1 MHSHSMERWTH
12 DHVYLGRDHARNERR
27 TWFVVALTAVM
38 MVVEIV
44 AGVAFGSMALLA
56 DGLHMM
62 SHAGALGIAALAYL
76 YARRHARDPGFSFG
90 TGKVG
95 DLASFGSAVILGV
108 VALAVG
114 YESVIRLY
122 APVAIRFDEAIP
134 IAVIGLAVNIASAW
148 LLGGDHGHGHSHG
161 HSHGHAHGHAHD
173 HDHDDH
179 DHHDHGHDHHAH
191 DHADVHRDHN
201 LSSAY
206 FHVLADAATSVLAI
220 AALLAGRYYGLN
232 WLDPIMGIAGA
243 LLVGHWSI
251 NLMRASGAVLTDAVP
266 DPKLASSVREK
277 LEVGDDRVAD
287 LHLWRLGPGHTA
299 VVVTVVSDEPQEPEH
314 YKERLHGLPSL
325 SHVTVEVQRCPHSK
339 EAAGLAA

>member
-27 TWFVVALTAVM
+27 TWFVVALTAAM
-38 MVVEIV
+38 MVAEII
-44 AGVAFGSMALLA
+44 AGIAFGSMALLA

-62 SHAGALGIAALAYL
+62 THAGALTIAALAYI

-90 TGKVG
+90 TGKIG

-114 YESVIRLY
+114 YESLMRLY
-122 APVAIRFDEAIP
+122 SPVSIKFDEAIP
-134 IAVIGLAVNIASAW
+134 IAVIGLLVNIASAW
-148 LLGGDHGHGHSHG
+148 LLGGDHDHGHSHG
-161 HSHGHAHGHAHD
+161 HDHAHD
-173 HDHDDH
+173 HE
-179 DHHDHGHDHHAH
+179 HAH
-191 DHADVHRDHN
+191 DEHDHEHHHGDLHRDHN

-232 WLDPIMGIAGA
+232 WLDPIMGVAGA
-243 LLVGHWSI
+243 ILVGQWSI

-266 DPKLASSVREK
+266 DPSLVRGIREK

-299 VVVTVVSDEPQEPEH
+299 VVVTIVSDEPQEPEH

-325 SHVTVEVQRCPHSK
+325 SHVTVEVQRCPHHGRGQ
-339 EAAGLAA
+339 GLAA

>member
-1 MHSHSMERWTH
+1 MDRWTH

-27 TWFVVALTAVM
+27 TWFVVALSAAT
-38 MVVEIV
+38 MVVEII
-44 AGVAFGSMALLA
+44 AGLAFGSMALLA

-62 SHAGALGIAALAYL
+62 SHAGALTIAALAYL

-95 DLASFGSAVILGV
+95 DLASFASAVILGI
-108 VALAVG
+108 VALLVG
-114 YESVIRLY
+114 YESLIRLY
-122 APVAIRFDEAIP
+122 SPVAIKFDEAIP
-134 IAVIGLAVNIASAW
+134 IAVIGLVVNIASAW
-148 LLGGDHGHGHSHG
+148 LLSGDHSHGHDHGHEHGHGHDHD
-161 HSHGHAHGHAHD
+161 HSHDHEHHNHAHD
-173 HDHDDH
+173 NP
-179 DHHDHGHDHHAH
+179 AH
-191 DHADVHRDHN
+191 DQVDLHRDHN

-243 LLVGHWSI
+243 ILIGRWSI
-251 NLMRASGAVLTDAVP
+251 NLMRASGAVLIDAVP
-266 DPKLASSVREK
+266 NAQLAKSVREK

-299 VVVTVVSDEPQEPEH
+299 VVVTIVSDEPQEPEH

-325 SHVTVEVQRCPHSK
+325 SHVTVEVQRCPHAHGK
-339 EAAGLAA
+339 ETGLAA

>member
-1 MHSHSMERWTH
+1 MHSHSMDRWTH

-27 TWFVVALTAVM
+27 TWFVVALTAAM
-38 MVVEIV
+38 MVVEII

-62 SHAGALGIAALAYL
+62 THAGALTIAALAYL

-108 VALAVG
+108 IALLVAG
-114 YESVIRLY
+114 ESIARLY
-122 APVAIRFDEAIP
+122 SPVAIQFDQAIP
-134 IAVIGLAVNIASAW
+134 IAGIGLLVNIASAW
-148 LLGGDHGHGHSHG
+148 LLGGDHSHG
-161 HSHGHAHGHAHD
+161 HDHRDDHGHEHD
-173 HDHDDH
+173 RDHDDH
-179 DHHDHGHDHHAH
+179 AHDHHAH
-191 DHADVHRDHN
+191 DHHAHDHDHLHRDHN

-232 WLDPIMGIAGA
+232 WLDPIMGVAGA
-243 LLVGHWSI
+243 ILVGHWSI

-266 DPKLASSVREK
+266 DPHLAGRVREK
-277 LEVGDDRVAD
+277 LEVGEDRVAD

-299 VVVTVVSDEPQEPEH
+299 VVVTIVSDAPQEPAH
-314 YKERLHGLPSL
+314 YKQRLHGLPSL
-325 SHVTVEVQRCPHSK
+325 SHVTIEVQLCPHHGK
-339 EAAGLAA
+339 ETGLAA

>member
-1 MHSHSMERWTH
+1 MHSHSMDRWTH

-27 TWFVVALTAVM
+27 TWFVVALTAAM
-38 MVVEIV
+38 MVVEII
-44 AGVAFGSMALLA
+44 AGLAFGSMALLA

-62 SHAGALGIAALAYL
+62 THAGALTIAALAYL

-95 DLASFGSAVILGV
+95 DLASFASAIILAV
-108 VALAVG
+108 VALLVG
-114 YESVIRLY
+114 YESLIRLY
-122 APVAIRFDEAIP
+122 SPVAIQFDEAIP
-134 IAVIGLAVNIASAW
+134 IAVIGLLVNIASAW
-148 LLGGDHGHGHSHG
+148 LLGGDHSHGHEHGHSHG
-161 HSHGHAHGHAHD
+161 HVHDHENHEHDIHAHD
-173 HDHDDH
+173 QDHL
-179 DHHDHGHDHHAH
+179 
-191 DHADVHRDHN
+191 HRDHN

-220 AALLAGRYYGLN
+220 AALLAGRYYGMN
-232 WLDPIMGIAGA
+232 WLDPIMGVAGA
-243 LLVGHWSI
+243 LLIGRWSI

-266 DPKLASSVREK
+266 DPQLARRVREK

-299 VVVTVVSDEPQEPEH
+299 VVVTIVSDTPQEPER

-325 SHVTVEVQRCPHSK
+325 SHVTVEVQVCPHHH
-339 EAAGLAA
+339 ETGLAA

>member
-27 TWFVVALTAVM
+27 TWFVVALTAAM

-44 AGVAFGSMALLA
+44 AGIAFGSMALLA

-62 SHAGALGIAALAYL
+62 THAGALTIAALAYL
-76 YARRHARDPGFSFG
+76 YARRHAHDPGFSFG
-90 TGKVG
+90 TGKIG

-114 YESVIRLY
+114 YESLMRLY
-122 APVAIRFDEAIP
+122 APVAIKFDEAIP
-134 IAVIGLAVNIASAW
+134 IAVIGLLVNIASAW
-148 LLGGDHGHGHSHG
+148 LLGGDHDHGHSHG
-161 HSHGHAHGHAHD
+161 HDHAHD
-173 HDHDDH
+173 HDHDH
-179 DHHDHGHDHHAH
+179 DHHGHL
-191 DHADVHRDHN
+191 HRDHN

-220 AALLAGRYYGLN
+220 AALLAGRFYGLN
-232 WLDPIMGIAGA
+232 WLDPIMGVAGA
-243 LLVGHWSI
+243 ILVGQWSI
-251 NLMRASGAVLTDAVP
+251 NLMRVSGAVLTDAVP
-266 DPKLASSVREK
+266 DPGLAQKIREK
-277 LEVGDDRVAD
+277 LEIGDDRVAD

-299 VVVTVVSDEPQEPEH
+299 VVVTIVSDEPQEPQR

-325 SHVTVEVQRCPHSK
+325 SHVTVEVQLCPHHGR
-339 EAAGLAA
+339 ETGLAA

>member
-1 MHSHSMERWTH
+1 MHSHSIERWTH

-62 SHAGALGIAALAYL
+62 THARALTIAALAYL

-108 VALAVG
+108 VALLVAG
-114 YESVIRLY
+114 ESLARLY
-122 APVAIRFDEAIP
+122 SPVAIRFDEAIP
-134 IAVIGLAVNIASAW
+134 IAAIGLLVNIASAW
-148 LLGGDHGHGHSHG
+148 LLGGDHSHG
-161 HSHGHAHGHAHD
+161 HDHGHEHGHAHD
-173 HDHDDH
+173 HEHDD
-179 DHHDHGHDHHAH
+179 HAH
-191 DHADVHRDHN
+191 DHDDLHRDHN

-232 WLDPIMGIAGA
+232 WLDPVMGIAGA
-243 LLVGHWSI
+243 LLIGRWSI

-266 DPKLASSVREK
+266 DPHLAGAVRER

-299 VVVTVVSDEPQEPEH
+299 VVVTIVSDAPQEPEH
-314 YKERLHGLPSL
+314 YKQRLHGLPSL
-325 SHVTVEVQRCPHSK
+325 SHVT
-339 EAAGLAA
+339 

>member
-27 TWFVVALTAVM
+27 TWFVVALTAAM
-38 MVVEIV
+38 MIVEII
-44 AGVAFGSMALLA
+44 AGLAFGSMALLA

-62 SHAGALGIAALAYL
+62 THAGALTIAALAYL

-95 DLASFGSAVILGV
+95 DLASFASAIILAV
-108 VALAVG
+108 VALLVG
-114 YESVIRLY
+114 YESFIRLY
-122 APVAIRFDEAIP
+122 RPVAIQFDEAIP
-134 IAVIGLAVNIASAW
+134 IAVIGLLVNIASAW
-148 LLGGDHGHGHSHG
+148 LLGGDHSHGHEHGHS
-161 HSHGHAHGHAHD
+161 HAHD

-179 DHHDHGHDHHAH
+179 EHDNHAH
-191 DHADVHRDHN
+191 DQDHLHRDHN
-201 LSSAY
+201 LRSAY

-232 WLDPIMGIAGA
+232 WLDPIMGVAGA
-243 LLVGHWSI
+243 LLIGRWSI

-266 DPKLASSVREK
+266 DPQLARRVREQ

-299 VVVTVVSDEPQEPEH
+299 VVVTIVSDEPLEPEH

-325 SHVTVEVQRCPHSK
+325 SHVTVEVQRCPHGR
-339 EAAGLAA
+339 ETVLTA

>member
-1 MHSHSMERWTH
+1 MERWTH

-27 TWFVVALTAVM
+27 TWFVVALTAAM

-62 SHAGALGIAALAYL
+62 THAGALTIAAMAYL
-76 YARRHARDPGFSFG
+76 YARRHAHDPGFSFG

-95 DLASFGSAVILGV
+95 DLASFGSAVILAV
-108 VALAVG
+108 VALLVG

-122 APVAIRFDEAIP
+122 APVAIKFDEAIP
-134 IAVIGLAVNIASAW
+134 IAVIGLLVNIASAW
-148 LLGGDHGHGHSHG
+148 LLGGDHDHG

-173 HDHDDH
+173 HDDDH
-179 DHHDHGHDHHAH
+179 DHHDHHAH
-191 DHADVHRDHN
+191 DHGDLHRDHN
-201 LSSAY
+201 LHAAY

-232 WLDPIMGIAGA
+232 WLDPLMGIAGA
-243 LLVGHWSI
+243 LLIGRWSI
-251 NLMRASGAVLTDAVP
+251 NLMRDSGAVLTDAVP
-266 DPKLASSVREK
+266 DQGLARKIRER

-299 VVVTVVSDEPQEPEH
+299 VVVTIVSDTPQEPEH

-325 SHVTVEVQRCPHSK
+325 SHVTVEVQRCPHGR
-339 EAAGLAA
+339 EPGLAA

>member
-1 MHSHSMERWTH
+1 MERWTH

-27 TWFVVALTAVM
+27 TWFVVALTAAM

-44 AGVAFGSMALLA
+44 AGLAFGSMALLA

-62 SHAGALGIAALAYL
+62 THAGALTIAALAYL
-76 YARRHARDPGFSFG
+76 YARRHAHNPSFSFG
-90 TGKVG
+90 TGKIG
-95 DLASFGSAVILGV
+95 DLASFGSAVILGI

-114 YESVIRLY
+114 YESLMRLY
-122 APVAIRFDEAIP
+122 SPVAIRFDEAIP
-134 IAVIGLAVNIASAW
+134 IAVVGLLVNIASAW
-148 LLGGDHGHGHSHG
+148 LLGGDHDHGHSHG
-161 HSHGHAHGHAHD
+161 HSHAHDHD

-179 DHHDHGHDHHAH
+179 DDHDHHH
-191 DHADVHRDHN
+191 GHLHQDHN

-232 WLDPIMGIAGA
+232 WLDPIMGVAGA
-243 LLVGHWSI
+243 LLVGQWSI
-251 NLMRASGAVLTDAVP
+251 NLMRASGAVLIDAVP
-266 DPKLASSVREK
+266 DPGLARKIREK
-277 LEVGDDRVAD
+277 LEFGDDRVAD

-299 VVVTVVSDEPQEPEH
+299 VMVTIVSDEPREPQH

-325 SHVTVEVQRCPHSK
+325 SHITVEVQLCPHHGR
-339 EAAGLAA
+339 ERGLAA

>member
-27 TWFVVALTAVM
+27 TWFVVALTAAM

-44 AGVAFGSMALLA
+44 AGLAFGSMALLA

-62 SHAGALGIAALAYL
+62 THAGALTIAALAYL
-76 YARRHARDPGFSFG
+76 YARRHAHNPSFSFG
-90 TGKVG
+90 TGKIG
-95 DLASFGSAVILGV
+95 DLASFGSAVILGI

-114 YESVIRLY
+114 YESLMRLY
-122 APVAIRFDEAIP
+122 SPVAIRFDEAIP
-134 IAVIGLAVNIASAW
+134 IAVVGLLVNIASAW
-148 LLGGDHGHGHSHG
+148 LLGGDHDHGHSHG
-161 HSHGHAHGHAHD
+161 HSHAHDHD

-179 DHHDHGHDHHAH
+179 DDHDHHH
-191 DHADVHRDHN
+191 GHLHQDHN

-232 WLDPIMGIAGA
+232 WLDPIMGVAGA
-243 LLVGHWSI
+243 LLVGQWSI
-251 NLMRASGAVLTDAVP
+251 NLMRASGAVLIDAVP
-266 DPKLASSVREK
+266 DPGLARKIREK
-277 LEVGDDRVAD
+277 LEFGDDRVAD

-299 VVVTVVSDEPQEPEH
+299 VMVTIVSDEPREPQH

-325 SHVTVEVQRCPHSK
+325 SHITVEVQLCPHHGR
-339 EAAGLAA
+339 ERGLAA

>member
-27 TWFVVALTAVM
+27 TWFVVALTAAM
-38 MVVEIV
+38 MVAEII
-44 AGVAFGSMALLA
+44 AGIAFGSMALLA

-62 SHAGALGIAALAYL
+62 THAGALTIAALAYI

-90 TGKVG
+90 TGKIG

-114 YESVIRLY
+114 YESLMRLY
-122 APVAIRFDEAIP
+122 SPVSIKFDEAIP
-134 IAVIGLAVNIASAW
+134 IAVIGLLVNIASAW
-148 LLGGDHGHGHSHG
+148 LLGGDHDHGHSHG
-161 HSHGHAHGHAHD
+161 HDHAHD
-173 HDHDDH
+173 HE
-179 DHHDHGHDHHAH
+179 HAH
-191 DHADVHRDHN
+191 DEHDHEHHHGDLHRDHN

-232 WLDPIMGIAGA
+232 WLDPIMGVAGA
-243 LLVGHWSI
+243 ILVGQWSI

-266 DPKLASSVREK
+266 DPSLVRGIREK

-299 VVVTVVSDEPQEPEH
+299 VVVTIVSDEPQEPEH
-314 YKERLHGLPSL
+314 YKVRLHGLPSL
-325 SHVTVEVQRCPHSK
+325 SHVTVEVQRCPHHGRGQ
-339 EAAGLAA
+339 GLAA

>member
-1 MHSHSMERWTH
+1 MHSHSMDRWTH

-27 TWFVVALTAVM
+27 TWFVVALSAAT
-38 MVVEIV
+38 MVVEII
-44 AGVAFGSMALLA
+44 AGLAFGSMALLA

-62 SHAGALGIAALAYL
+62 SHAGALTIAALAYL

-95 DLASFGSAVILGV
+95 DLASFASAIILGII
-108 VALAVG
+108 ALLVG
-114 YESVIRLY
+114 YESLIRLY
-122 APVAIRFDEAIP
+122 SPVAIKFDEAIP
-134 IAVIGLAVNIASAW
+134 IAVIGLVVNIASAW
-148 LLGGDHGHGHSHG
+148 LLGGGHSHG
-161 HSHGHAHGHAHD
+161 HDQGHQHGHGHEHDHGHSHD
-173 HDHDDH
+173 HDHQ
-179 DHHDHGHDHHAH
+179 HHDHAH
-191 DHADVHRDHN
+191 GEDLHRDHN

-243 LLVGHWSI
+243 ILIGRWSI
-251 NLMRASGAVLTDAVP
+251 NLMRASGAVLIDAVP
-266 DPKLASSVREK
+266 NAQLAKSVREK

-299 VVVTVVSDEPQEPEH
+299 VVVTIVSDEPQEPEH

-325 SHVTVEVQRCPHSK
+325 SHVTVEVQRCPHAHGK
-339 EAAGLAA
+339 ETGLAA

>member
-1 MHSHSMERWTH
+1 MHSHSMDRWTH

-27 TWFVVALTAVM
+27 TWLVVALSAAT
-38 MVVEIV
+38 MVVEII
-44 AGVAFGSMALLA
+44 AGLAFRSMALLA

-62 SHAGALGIAALAYL
+62 SHAGALTIAALAYL

-95 DLASFGSAVILGV
+95 DLASFASAVILGI
-108 VALAVG
+108 VALLVG
-114 YESVIRLY
+114 YESLIRLY
-122 APVAIRFDEAIP
+122 SPVAIKFDEAIP
-134 IAVIGLAVNIASAW
+134 IAVIGLLVNIASAW
-148 LLGGDHGHGHSHG
+148 LLGGDHSHEHDHGHG
-161 HSHGHAHGHAHD
+161 HD
-173 HDHDDH
+173 HDHE
-179 DHHDHGHDHHAH
+179 HHDHAH
-191 DHADVHRDHN
+191 DNHARDQVDLHRDHN

-243 LLVGHWSI
+243 ILIGRWSI
-251 NLMRASGAVLTDAVP
+251 KLMRASGAVLTDAVP
-266 DPKLASSVREK
+266 DPQLAGQVREK

-299 VVVTVVSDEPQEPEH
+299 VVVTIVSDAPQEPEH

-325 SHVTVEVQRCPHSK
+325 SHVTVEVQRCPHAHGK
-339 EAAGLAA
+339 ETGLAA

>member
-1 MHSHSMERWTH
+1 MHSHSMEHWTH

-27 TWFVVALTAVM
+27 TWFVVALTAAM

-44 AGVAFGSMALLA
+44 AGLAFGSMALLA

-62 SHAGALGIAALAYL
+62 THAGALTIAALAYL
-76 YARRHARDPGFSFG
+76 YARRHAHNPGFSFG

-114 YESVIRLY
+114 YESLARLY

-134 IAVIGLAVNIASAW
+134 IAVVGLLVNIASAW
-148 LLGGDHGHGHSHG
+148 LLGGDHDHGHSDGHTHG
-161 HSHGHAHGHAHD
+161 HDHAHD

-179 DHHDHGHDHHAH
+179 DHHHDHD
-191 DHADVHRDHN
+191 DHLHRDHN

-220 AALLAGRYYGLN
+220 LALLAGRYYGLN
-232 WLDPIMGIAGA
+232 WLDPIMGVAGA
-243 LLVGHWSI
+243 ILVGHWSI
-251 NLMRASGAVLTDAVP
+251 NLMRVSGAVLTDAVP
-266 DPKLASSVREK
+266 DQGLANKVRER

-299 VVVTVVSDEPQEPEH
+299 VVITIVSDHPQEPQH
-314 YKERLHGLPSL
+314 YKELLNGLPSL
-325 SHVTVEVQRCPHSK
+325 SHVTIEVQLCPDHGRGH
-339 EAAGLAA
+339 GLAA

>member
-1 MHSHSMERWTH
+1 MHSHSMQRWTH

-27 TWFVVALTAVM
+27 TWFVVVLTAAM

-44 AGVAFGSMALLA
+44 AGLAFGSMALLA

-62 SHAGALGIAALAYL
+62 THAGALTIAALAYV
-76 YARRHARDPGFSFG
+76 YARRHASDPGFSFG

-95 DLASFGSAVILGV
+95 DLASFASAIILAV
-108 VALAVG
+108 VALLVG
-114 YESVIRLY
+114 YESLIRLY
-122 APVAIRFDEAIP
+122 SPVAIKFDEAIP
-134 IAVIGLAVNIASAW
+134 IAVIGLVVNIASAW
-148 LLGGDHGHGHSHG
+148 LLGGDHSHG
-161 HSHGHAHGHAHD
+161 HDHGHEHGHEHG

-179 DHHDHGHDHHAH
+179 HHHDHAH
-191 DHADVHRDHN
+191 DDLHRDHN

-243 LLVGHWSI
+243 ILIGRWSI

-266 DPKLASSVREK
+266 DPRLARSIREK
-277 LEVGDDRVAD
+277 LEVGEDRVAD

-299 VVVTVVSDEPQEPEH
+299 VVVTVVSDEPQEPER

-325 SHVTVEVQRCPHSK
+325 SHVTVEVQRCPHGK
-339 EAAGLAA
+339 DPGLAA